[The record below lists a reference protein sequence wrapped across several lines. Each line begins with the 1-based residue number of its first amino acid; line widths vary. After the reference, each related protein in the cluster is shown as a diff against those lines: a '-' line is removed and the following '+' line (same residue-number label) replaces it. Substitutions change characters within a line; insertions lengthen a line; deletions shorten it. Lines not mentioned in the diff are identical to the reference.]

1 MNPQKPVT
9 AITAHDSYQDTYFCG
24 VLSPKF
30 VTEGESH
37 SWPEELDWRSPDGVD
52 DDSISVEVYG
62 SENRLLADYFE
73 FVDSTDPDLLTGWN
87 SSRNDIGSGF
97 DYPYLINRADVI
109 NEWSYQDLTYEN
121 GRIFV
126 SNRGAPVVGG
136 REMFDMLQA
145 YKKTQIHEKRS
156 YGLEYIAQE
165 ELGQGKEDI
174 ADLDEG
180 WLHNPVEF
188 MEYNI
193 RDVSA
198 VVEIEQAQEVLELYD
213 NIRSVAGCT
222 YSEAADSNIGI
233 IDVLFLRQ
241 SKYRGIALP
250 TSMEPERGWYY
261 GAKVFNPSPG
271 KHENVVYP
279 DLASLYPYLMWS
291 LNVSPETIYE
301 SLAEVRAD
309 GYSAQ
314 DVYSA
319 YIDYRPDSEKR
330 DSDPDPETIYY
341 LKPEV
346 ETGFVRDVVDDMVDM
361 KYEYKGEGKKY
372 DAVKR
377 ITNSLYGVF
386 GDSNSYGNGFRLFD
400 WRLAESITIAGRT
413 VLEHT
418 ADEFVDTLQSMGYN
432 DAELIGGDSV
442 PENEPTIV
450 NRGSGV
456 EIIPIKDVS
465 VGDMV
470 WSHEGWTAVKD
481 VIKKPN
487 RKQMYTVS
495 TKGGIAHVTEDHS
508 LVRDTMEEV
517 PPEEVSIG
525 DKMLQNDIANISV
538 NEMGFDEKR
547 AWLLGLFAAEG
558 SCGIYSCES
567 GSKAS
572 WAINNSK
579 RDVLEEAQS
588 IMENE
593 FAVQTKIDDVMESS
607 GTMKLRLH
615 ENVDNASTVLGFREM
630 LYTGTEKRVPK
641 EILQA
646 DAGSKKAF
654 IAGYHTGDGHIAHDS
669 KEFDEMWTKHK
680 NLGAGIVFLLRQ
692 LGHKV
697 TLSVRTEQ
705 KNEYYRIRAVLFH
718 QGSNN
723 RVNKIEP
730 VEYDGEYVYDLET
743 ESHHFQSGIGSMIV
757 HNTDSVMTT
766 IPSMEL
772 TPEIIQRDFHR
783 MERGGKPQT
792 DLFIASEAVNDSY
805 DEFMS
810 REFGIDDPSAHK
822 MEVEIESYADAI
834 FFLQDLDS
842 DDPDDGVKKKYSQL
856 ITWDEGDIIESPEP
870 ATKGFKLVRS
880 DTASITGTVQEGVL
894 HRILREDEPRRA
906 VKDFLKEQYDA
917 ALAGEIGPAN
927 IGIPSSISS
936 DPMDYGWSEDDET
949 GEIKYYTAQPH
960 IRGARYATVYIEGE
974 DITSGAKPLMFYVE
988 RVDGNS
994 GLPQRY
1000 TYEDEF
1006 SLNAPQDKADANKR
1020 EMKEV
1025 GREVDALSVEDV
1037 RNIPAAIRI
1046 DWEKMSEKTIED
1058 AVNNIAATMGWQ
1070 FDELVSES
1078 EQQGLAHYM

>member
-1 MNPQKPVT
+1 MALTDIASGREKLKLITLEYSIESDGNFIDEPVVELFCRDENGKRRFVTVEGFYPSFYVTEQEFLDKQDDILQESMVRSVRARRDILDEVTRMNGSVEPVDEAPRSRLDEEKCVRIYTVKPSQVSKLRDFFDWHGEADVFFTNRFLVDTGIDRGLSVPEGESRVHVDEIEALSEEECPDISPRMHTVDIEVWSGGEFPDTMNPQKPVT

-241 SKYRGIALP
+241 SKSRGIALP

-400 WRLAESITIAGRT
+400 WRLAESITIAGRN

-418 ADEFVDTLQSMGYN
+418 ADEFVSTLHSMGYN
-432 DAELIGGDSV
+432 DAELIGGD
-442 PENEPTIV
+442 
-450 NRGSGV
+450 
-456 EIIPIKDVS
+456 
-465 VGDMV
+465 
-470 WSHEGWTAVKD
+470 
-481 VIKKPN
+481 
-487 RKQMYTVS
+487 
-495 TKGGIAHVTEDHS
+495 
-508 LVRDTMEEV
+508 
-517 PPEEVSIG
+517 
-525 DKMLQNDIANISV
+525 
-538 NEMGFDEKR
+538 
-547 AWLLGLFAAEG
+547 
-558 SCGIYSCES
+558 
-567 GSKAS
+567 
-572 WAINNSK
+572 
-579 RDVLEEAQS
+579 
-588 IMENE
+588 
-593 FAVQTKIDDVMESS
+593 
-607 GTMKLRLH
+607 
-615 ENVDNASTVLGFREM
+615 
-630 LYTGTEKRVPK
+630 
-641 EILQA
+641 
-646 DAGSKKAF
+646 
-654 IAGYHTGDGHIAHDS
+654 
-669 KEFDEMWTKHK
+669 
-680 NLGAGIVFLLRQ
+680 
-692 LGHKV
+692 
-697 TLSVRTEQ
+697 
-705 KNEYYRIRAVLFH
+705 
-718 QGSNN
+718 
-723 RVNKIEP
+723 
-730 VEYDGEYVYDLET
+730 
-743 ESHHFQSGIGSMIV
+743 
-757 HNTDSVMTT
+757 TDSVMTT

-834 FFLQDLDS
+834 FFLQDLKS
-842 DDPDDGVKKKYSQL
+842 DNPDDGVKKKYSQL
-856 ITWDEGDIIESPEP
+856 VTWDEGEIIESPEP

-917 ALAGEIGPAN
+917 ALAGEIDPAN

-960 IRGARYATVYIEGE
+960 IRGARYATAYIEGE

-1000 TYEDEF
+1000 IYEDEF
-1006 SLNAPQDKADANKR
+1006 SLNAPQDKTDANKR

-1025 GREVDALSVEDV
+1025 GREVDALAVEDV
-1037 RNIPAAIRI
+1037 RNIPEAIRI

>member
-1 MNPQKPVT
+1 MALTDIASGREKLKLITLEYSIESDGNFIDEPVVELFCRDENGKRRFVTVEGFYPSFYVTEQEFLDKQDDILQESMVRSVRARRDILDEVTRMNGSVEPVDEAPRSRLDEEKCVRIYTVKPSQVSKLRDFFDWHGEADVFFTNRFLVDTGIDRGLSVPEGESRVHVDEIEALSEEECPDISPRMHTVDIEVWSGGEFPDTMNPQKPVT

-241 SKYRGIALP
+241 SKSRGIALP

-301 SLAEVRAD
+301 SLAEARAD

-400 WRLAESITIAGRT
+400 WRLAESITIAGRK

-418 ADEFVDTLQSMGYN
+418 ADEFVSTLHSMGYN
-432 DAELIGGDSV
+432 DAELIGGD
-442 PENEPTIV
+442 
-450 NRGSGV
+450 
-456 EIIPIKDVS
+456 
-465 VGDMV
+465 
-470 WSHEGWTAVKD
+470 
-481 VIKKPN
+481 
-487 RKQMYTVS
+487 
-495 TKGGIAHVTEDHS
+495 
-508 LVRDTMEEV
+508 
-517 PPEEVSIG
+517 
-525 DKMLQNDIANISV
+525 
-538 NEMGFDEKR
+538 
-547 AWLLGLFAAEG
+547 
-558 SCGIYSCES
+558 
-567 GSKAS
+567 
-572 WAINNSK
+572 
-579 RDVLEEAQS
+579 
-588 IMENE
+588 
-593 FAVQTKIDDVMESS
+593 
-607 GTMKLRLH
+607 
-615 ENVDNASTVLGFREM
+615 
-630 LYTGTEKRVPK
+630 
-641 EILQA
+641 
-646 DAGSKKAF
+646 
-654 IAGYHTGDGHIAHDS
+654 
-669 KEFDEMWTKHK
+669 
-680 NLGAGIVFLLRQ
+680 
-692 LGHKV
+692 
-697 TLSVRTEQ
+697 
-705 KNEYYRIRAVLFH
+705 
-718 QGSNN
+718 
-723 RVNKIEP
+723 
-730 VEYDGEYVYDLET
+730 
-743 ESHHFQSGIGSMIV
+743 
-757 HNTDSVMTT
+757 TDSVMTT

-834 FFLQDLDS
+834 FFLQDLKS

-856 ITWDEGDIIESPEP
+856 VTWDEGEIIESPEP

-917 ALAGEIGPAN
+917 ALAGEIDPAN

-960 IRGARYATVYIEGE
+960 IRGARYATAYIEGE

-1000 TYEDEF
+1000 IYDDEF

-1037 RNIPAAIRI
+1037 RNIPEAIRI